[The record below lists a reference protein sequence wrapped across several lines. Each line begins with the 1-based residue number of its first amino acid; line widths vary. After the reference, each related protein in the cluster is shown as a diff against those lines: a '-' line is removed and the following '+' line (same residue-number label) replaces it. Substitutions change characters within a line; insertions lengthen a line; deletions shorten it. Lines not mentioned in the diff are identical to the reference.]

1 MNNSTGQHN
10 ESGEPTLANPPI
22 SDLVAHKLL
31 KTRTLLLGT
40 QVDDKVANLLVGQM
54 LILAS
59 EDPEK
64 EITLFINSP
73 GGSVSAGM
81 AIYDTMQYLPTPVRT
96 VAYGLAASM
105 GQFLLTAGTPGR
117 RFALP
122 NTRIMM
128 HQPLGGFGGTASD
141 IRIQAEQM
149 KYTKRLMAELIAKHS
164 NQTLEQIN
172 KDSDR
177 DRWFS
182 AAEAAEYGL
191 IDGVLSPEALLS
203 NELKDNSKTDVVGKT
218 KKGTK

>member
-1 MNNSTGQHN
+1 MEYRDNLNNAP
-10 ESGEPTLANPPI
+10 GEPALANPPI
-22 SDLVAHKLL
+22 TDLVAHKLL

-96 VAYGLAASM
+96 IAFGLAASM

-128 HQPLGGFGGTASD
+128 HQPLGGIGGTASD

-149 KYTKRLMAELIAKHS
+149 KYTKKLLAGLIAKHS
-164 NQTLEQIN
+164 NQSIEQITL
-172 KDSDR
+172 DSDR

-182 AAEAAEYGL
+182 ASEAAEYGL
-191 IDGVLSPEALLS
+191 IDSVLSPEALLS
-203 NELKDNSKTDVVGKT
+203 NELKNTAPTKTTKQKKDVK
-218 KKGTK
+218 